1 MNKKIISLVI
11 LCVAFLAGCGRQY
24 QVKPLKHVR
33 KTEAQ
38 FIEQKENIELRVKK
52 LDHPDIQ
59 RIFSEQ
65 DLENKRI
72 SSLLITIK
80 NDSTKAIVFDNS
92 LTNLTLLSADKL
104 KSYLSKNTALKVVLG
119 IAAIPIIV
127 VASVFSGCALATL
140 LGIHGCCAMG
150 FVVLPFLASIAIGIP
165 VIVGTTGYSI
175 HNANKFN
182 NALAADIK
190 RKVLTSQNI
199 APGKK
204 ESALLFTKDI
214 PETFTITLLKG
225 QEKVP
230 FTVTLKNLAIPKTK
244 N

>member
-1 MNKKIISLVI
+1 MV
-11 LCVAFLAGCGRQY
+11 CVAFLAGCGRQY

-38 FIEQKENIELRVKK
+38 FIEKKENIELRVKK

-65 DLENKRI
+65 DLEYKRV

-80 NDSTKAIVFDNS
+80 NDSTQTIVFDNT

-119 IAAIPIIV
+119 IAAIPVIV
-127 VASVFSGCALATL
+127 IASVFSGCVLATL

-150 FVVLPFLASIAIGIP
+150 FVALPFLTSIAIGVP

-182 NALAADIK
+182 NALAADLK
-190 RKVLTSQNI
+190 RKVLSTQTI
-199 APGKK
+199 ASGKK
-204 ESALLFTKDI
+204 ESVLLFAKDL

-230 FTVTLKNLAIPKTK
+230 FTVTLKNIVSPKINYTK
-244 N
+244 TQKHA